1 MNVENKILDEGK
13 IHSKYQPSAITTKQR
28 HQNQKSEGN
37 SDGIVGDKNNI
48 EPANYEQRSLHLEL
62 EYFMYHNY
70 NGSFP
75 IYIFSSLYILHS
87 FTFLYA
93 PYLSFTL
100 LYGILGVFWT
110 DQFKS
115 KNEYEVVKY
124 TAVYPGETARLS
136 VSNN

>member
-13 IHSKYQPSAITTKQR
+13 IHSKYQPSAIATKQR

-70 NGSFP
+70 NASFP
-75 IYIFSSLYILHS
+75 IYLS
-87 FTFLYA
+87 FFLY
-93 PYLSFTL
+93 PFYTPLPSLTL
-100 LYGILGVFWT
+100 LYSPLRSSRSFLDG
-110 DQFKS
+110 
-115 KNEYEVVKY
+115 
-124 TAVYPGETARLS
+124 S
-136 VSNN
+136 VQE